1 MGIVSEATQTAPDW
15 AAWSQEAVR
24 LMQGRN
30 GAWIRS
36 YGLEGCPYQWRLDDA
51 QLVFRSDRDEV
62 ASDLCVIGS
71 VSRSAGTFCWAW
83 ANEAI
88 PSRAQHDLARVREFG
103 KAQALDLLIR
113 PQWPG
118 GRPEGL
124 EMAAVAGRILDADGI
139 WIEETGDV
147 TLFFALSN
155 FRRRQSDR
163 PRGGD

>member
-1 MGIVSEATQTAPDW
+1 VSEATQTAPDW
-15 AAWSQEAVR
+15 SAWSQEAVQ
-24 LMQGRN
+24 LMQERN

-36 YGLEGCPYQWRLDDA
+36 NRLEGCPYEWSLDDA
-51 QLVFRSDRDEV
+51 RLVFRSEGDEV
-62 ASDLCVIGS
+62 VSDICVIGS
-71 VSRSAGTFCWAW
+71 VSRSQGTFCWAW

-88 PSRAQHDLARVREFG
+88 PSCAQRNLARVREFG
-103 KAQALDLLIR
+103 KVEALELLIR
-113 PQWPG
+113 PEWPG

-155 FRRRQSDR
+155 FRRRGNER
-163 PRGGD
+163 LRGGS